1 MDDSDAQLIT
11 MEGSINHFRDLLNSV
26 SRARYLV
33 WRALGARRPIKVR
46 LKSGLCIRIRSHSTT
61 DYGVAWDIFL
71 RGCYLCPEPMSQVRH
86 IVDLGANV
94 GYSCLFWCHQ
104 YPEARVTAFEPHP
117 KHVSAIAEN
126 LSTNHF
132 LDRVKVVEAAAGVAE
147 AEAYLMDGGSSSAI
161 TNSPTGFA
169 VPVVDVFQMLDGTI
183 DILKIDIEG
192 GEYGLLGDERFGSV
206 QARTVVVEWHKTADR
221 PDGREW
227 CLNRLRRFGYRTRIG
242 CEDLPLAGLIWGFR
256 TD

>member
-1 MDDSDAQLIT
+1 M
-11 MEGSINHFRDLLNSV
+11 MEGGINHFRDLLNPV

-33 WRALGARRPIKVR
+33 WRTLGARSPIKVR
-46 LKSGLCIRIRSHSTT
+46 LKSGLCIKIRSHSTT

-71 RGCYLCPEPMSQVRH
+71 RGCYRCPEPVSQVRR

-94 GYSCLFWCHQ
+94 GYSCLFWCQQ

-126 LSTNHF
+126 LSANHF

-147 AEAYLMDGGSSSAI
+147 AEAYLVDAGSSSAI
-161 TNSPTGFA
+161 TSSPAGYA

-192 GEYGLLGDERFGSV
+192 GEYGLLGDERFGSI
-206 QARTVVVEWHKTADR
+206 QARTIVVEWHKTADC

-227 CLNRLRRFGYRTRIG
+227 CLDRLRRFGYRTTIG
-242 CEDLPLAGLIWGFR
+242 SEDLPLAGLIWGFKVE
-256 TD
+256 